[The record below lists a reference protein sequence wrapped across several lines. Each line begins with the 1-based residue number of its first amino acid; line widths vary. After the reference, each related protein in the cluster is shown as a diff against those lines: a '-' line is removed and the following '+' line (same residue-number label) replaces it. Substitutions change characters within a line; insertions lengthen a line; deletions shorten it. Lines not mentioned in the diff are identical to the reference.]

1 MDKKKLKYWI
11 KKGSTVAFVT
21 LLLHVIGYLGIYPEI
36 FNISSCELS
45 CIDMHR
51 SACWISLI
59 IAASLAIILVKG
71 FGLTLNLKTYK
82 EEV

>member
-1 MDKKKLKYWI
+1 MDKKKLKCWI

-21 LLLHVIGYLGIYPEI
+21 LLFHAIGYLGIYPEI
-36 FNISSCELS
+36 FNISSRELS

-51 SACWISLI
+51 SAYWISLI
-59 IAASLAIILVKG
+59 IAASLANILVES

-82 EEV
+82 EET